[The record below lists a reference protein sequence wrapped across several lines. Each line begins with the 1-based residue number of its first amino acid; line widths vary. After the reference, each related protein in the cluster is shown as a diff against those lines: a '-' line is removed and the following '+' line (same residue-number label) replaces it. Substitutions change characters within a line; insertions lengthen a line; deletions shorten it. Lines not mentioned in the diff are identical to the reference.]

1 MNFVHRIIKS
11 SSASSSSQAGS
22 TVQKLVRTEL
32 QHAKLVYFG
41 EFHGEPR
48 IISFQTQLVM
58 ELARCY
64 ASIAAINN
72 TSSINK
78 KADDDAPT
86 LHLIME
92 HFSVDMQEIL
102 DRYQQTRQHKEMRS
116 DEEEN
121 KAFEELIT
129 AYNEYGTEGHN
140 LHPYRELIQL
150 CRESSERGGSKN
162 GCKVK
167 LHGGF
172 IPRNQ
177 AARLNKEAYA
187 TKQEFFQEMSSKGY
201 LPKENEPMHQAL
213 FEETAA
219 AESLI
224 LRGSRE
230 HRLLIQSLTS
240 GVDIYSPV
248 EKVDDIDNL
257 VEDEEE
263 SKMARLYQAQLLKDH
278 AMAYKIAKLM
288 MEHAIAGKSDNDKY
302 MVITGLGHLKHYT
315 GVPDCLHGY
324 LRQEALLNP
333 NVHHRNTALDLL
345 LSLNRAPI
353 GSSVQRPSF
362 SGIGS
367 TLIGCQMMYEIYLE
381 ETYPPMIEAAAKN
394 EDNELEEDIK
404 RKLLKELYLQSPGSL
419 DQYILNAET
428 VRGPLL
434 QFSDGL
440 AGFQRPCAD
449 FLFVYDEDEE
459 NIIDEADLREAELSG
474 NKTQKCP
481 FHHDQSKD
489 SAKAETIEAYER
501 VGQSAGLRGNA
512 TRAKAIMTYLGYSD
526 SDLEYIGEND
536 IFNFQGV
543 ANPHPVANIQQGEV
557 VLDIGSGLG
566 IDSFLAAKSCGGAD
580 KCEDNDYTN
589 KKPFVVGVD
598 IAQSEVNHATK
609 RAIDRGLVVPERIR
623 FIRGDV
629 ESLDDV
635 LEKANLA
642 ADNLFDVCIS
652 NGAFCLV
659 PDKRKAFEN
668 VFKALRP
675 GGRMAISTTTV
686 SDPKLLDPSFDW
698 PLCVKM
704 FANLNEI
711 HPLCES
717 IGFKN
722 VQIIDAESPLEGMEL
737 PDDGV
742 AHSLDSEKRFKIHGK
757 YSDQYEFLHN
767 MDMDALCKVVTV
779 YGEKP

>member
-1 MNFVHRIIKS
+1 MQKFVQS
-11 SSASSSSQAGS
+11 
-22 TVQKLVRTEL
+22 EL
-32 QHAKLVYFG
+32 QHAKLIYFG

-48 IISFQTQLVM
+48 IISFQTQLVK
-58 ELARCY
+58 ELTKCY
-64 ASIAAINN
+64 ASVAAVNN
-72 TSSINK
+72 YNSSSSK
-78 KADDDAPT
+78 KADDDSPT

-92 HFSVDMQEIL
+92 HFSVDMQKIL
-102 DRYQQTRQHKEMRS
+102 DRYQQSIQPEEMRN
-116 DEEEN
+116 DEAEN

-129 AYNEYGTEGHN
+129 SYNEQYGTEGHN
-140 LHPYRELIQL
+140 LHPYRELLQV
-150 CRESSERGGSKN
+150 CRQSTHNESGSNN

-187 TKQEFFQEMSSKGY
+187 TKQEFFQEMSSQGY

-213 FEETAA
+213 FEKSSS

-230 HRLLIQSLTS
+230 HQLLIQSLMS
-240 GVDIYSPV
+240 GLDIYSPV
-248 EKVDDIDNL
+248 EKDDDIDSAD
-257 VEDEEE
+257 DEKD

-278 AMAYKIAKLM
+278 VMGYKIATLM
-288 MEHAIAGKSDNDKY
+288 MEHAIAGKSDRDRY

-315 GVPDCLHGY
+315 GVPDCVHGY

-333 NVHHRNTALDLL
+333 NVHHRTIALDLL
-345 LSLNRAPI
+345 LSLTRTPI

-394 EDNELEEDIK
+394 EDNEIEEDVK
-404 RKLLKELYLQSPGSL
+404 RKLLNDLYLRNPDLL

-440 AGFQRPCAD
+440 AGFQKPCAD
-449 FLFVYDEDEE
+449 FLFVYDEDDE
-459 NIIDEADLREAELSG
+459 NEIDEADLQEAALSG
-474 NKTQKCP
+474 NNTQKCP
-481 FHHDQSKD
+481 FQHEPSKD
-489 SAKAETIEAYER
+489 DAKAESIEAYER

-512 TRAKAIMTYLGYSD
+512 ARAKAIMTYLGYSN

-543 ANPHPVANIQQGEV
+543 ANPHTVANIQRGEV

-566 IDSFLAAKSCGGAD
+566 IDTFLAVRNCGAD
-580 KCEDNDYTN
+580 ACKDDDYTN
-589 KKPFVVGVD
+589 NKPFVVGVD
-598 IAQSEVNHATK
+598 IAQSEVNHASK
-609 RAIDRGLVVPERIR
+609 RAIDRGLAVPECIR

-629 ESLDDV
+629 EKLSDA

-642 ADNLFDVCIS
+642 TDNLFDVCIS

-686 SDPKLLDPSFDW
+686 SDPKHLDPSFDW
-698 PLCVKM
+698 PICVKM
-704 FANLNEI
+704 FANLDEI
-711 HPLCES
+711 QPMCES

-737 PDDGV
+737 PDDEV
-742 AHSLDSEKRFKIHGK
+742 AHSTESEKRFKIHGK
-757 YSDQYEFLHN
+757 YSDQYEFLEN